1 MRLQRWHHWRCGFLP
16 DWGRRLSAVGLVG
29 LLLWISAGSASSA
42 ASTGKTL
49 VVGSEQD
56 FPPFAL
62 GQTDATA
69 GGFTVELWRA
79 IARDQGLN
87 YTIRVRSFSETLE
100 EFKAGRVDVMI
111 NLAQSEARREFADF
125 TVPHVVMHGAVFV
138 RQGESRIRS
147 EADLADKSIIVIN
160 ADLAHDYAISRGWQ
174 RQLVPVTT
182 AADGFKLLADGRHDA
197 MLISQ
202 LAGMQTLRKLGIGN
216 VVPLP
221 AKAGFSQKFSF
232 AVRKGDADLLARL
245 NEGLALT
252 KSSRVYDELYER
264 WFGVYEVRPVTLWDL
279 GKYLWPLALLLLG
292 GGAWLICRQ
301 RLERPRV
308 EAVMRESDERL
319 RQLAETQAILDA
331 LPAKIVLIS
340 PTGVIVAV
348 NMAWARAAQAHGHL
362 GPRHGVGQSYLEVCE
377 CAHGDPVVA
386 LREAAGDIQRVLRG
400 EATGFFLEYQ
410 CHSQGASRWFQL
422 MVVPLHASHLA
433 GAVAM
438 HVNMTALKQAE
449 AVRDE
454 SQRLL
459 DKALEVGHIG
469 SWAYEIPAPGD
480 AQGKVIWSAETCRI
494 FGLAPGEFDGRLDTF
509 FDLVHPEDRERV
521 MGATRITLANGR
533 RFDFEYRIR
542 HRNGQERW
550 VRGVA
555 DVERDAD
562 QQPLRMV
569 GVVQDITDRRQ
580 LEEQLRH
587 SQKMEA
593 LGQLA
598 GGIAHDF
605 NNILGAVLGNAELAK
620 LQPPGSPVIGDYLDS
635 ILNAS
640 RRARDLVRQILAF
653 SGRQEQKREP
663 MQLHT
668 VVREALGLMRA
679 SVPAAVEFRS
689 NIAVVP
695 SVLANASEIHQVM
708 MNLCTNA
715 WHALQGR
722 PGTITVELAE
732 TEVDEALARQHPGLR
747 PGRYV
752 RLIVADN
759 GCGMGSAT
767 LARIFEPFFTTKPL
781 GEGSGLGLAVVH
793 GIVRNHDGVIVV
805 SSQPGQG
812 TSFTLHFPVFV
823 AEVVELP
830 AQPPPTPRG
839 RGERI
844 LFVDDEEPLV
854 IMGKG
859 ALERLGYRTTALA
872 SPIEALAV
880 FRSRP
885 MEFDL
890 VITDLNMPGL
900 SGTELARQLRAV
912 RPDIQLVLTTGYS
925 SGITEEVITELG
937 FCELLPKP
945 YDLRT
950 LGETTHRALNETTL
964 TRRS

>member
-1 MRLQRWHHWRCGFLP
+1 
-16 DWGRRLSAVGLVG
+16 
-29 LLLWISAGSASSA
+29 
-42 ASTGKTL
+42 
-49 VVGSEQD
+49 
-56 FPPFAL
+56 
-62 GQTDATA
+62 
-69 GGFTVELWRA
+69 
-79 IARDQGLN
+79 
-87 YTIRVRSFSETLE
+87 
-100 EFKAGRVDVMI
+100 
-111 NLAQSEARREFADF
+111 
-125 TVPHVVMHGAVFV
+125 
-138 RQGESRIRS
+138 
-147 EADLADKSIIVIN
+147 
-160 ADLAHDYAISRGWQ
+160 
-174 RQLVPVTT
+174 
-182 AADGFKLLADGRHDA
+182 
-197 MLISQ
+197 
-202 LAGMQTLRKLGIGN
+202 
-216 VVPLP
+216 
-221 AKAGFSQKFSF
+221 
-232 AVRKGDADLLARL
+232 
-245 NEGLALT
+245 
-252 KSSRVYDELYER
+252 
-264 WFGVYEVRPVTLWDL
+264 
-279 GKYLWPLALLLLG
+279 
-292 GGAWLICRQ
+292 
-301 RLERPRV
+301 
-308 EAVMRESDERL
+308 
-319 RQLAETQAILDA
+319 
-331 LPAKIVLIS
+331 
-340 PTGVIVAV
+340 
-348 NMAWARAAQAHGHL
+348 
-362 GPRHGVGQSYLEVCE
+362 
-377 CAHGDPVVA
+377 
-386 LREAAGDIQRVLRG
+386 
-400 EATGFFLEYQ
+400 
-410 CHSQGASRWFQL
+410 
-422 MVVPLHASHLA
+422 
-433 GAVAM
+433 
-438 HVNMTALKQAE
+438 
-449 AVRDE
+449 
-454 SQRLL
+454 
-459 DKALEVGHIG
+459 
-469 SWAYEIPAPGD
+469 
-480 AQGKVIWSAETCRI
+480 
-494 FGLAPGEFDGRLDTF
+494 
-509 FDLVHPEDRERV
+509 
-521 MGATRITLANGR
+521 
-533 RFDFEYRIR
+533 
-542 HRNGQERW
+542 
-550 VRGVA
+550 
-555 DVERDAD
+555 
-562 QQPLRMV
+562 
-569 GVVQDITDRRQ
+569 
-580 LEEQLRH
+580 
-587 SQKMEA
+587 
-593 LGQLA
+593 
-598 GGIAHDF
+598 
-605 NNILGAVLGNAELAK
+605 
-620 LQPPGSPVIGDYLDS
+620 
-635 ILNAS
+635 
-640 RRARDLVRQILAF
+640 
-653 SGRQEQKREP
+653 

-722 PGTITVELAE
+722 PGTITIELAE

-812 TSFTLHFPVFV
+812 TSFALHFPVFV